1 MSSRLAL
8 LLLAGLGVA
17 AAPSLSLAAP
27 AKKAK
32 PAKDPA
38 DEDAP
43 PPPAPA
49 PASTPTAAAP
59 ATPAPAPPPPA
70 DTKPRDMEGTDENP
84 TLPAEFDAPPPI
96 VDRVTKKPAPTGY
109 PIAEVA
115 RPLTL
120 HRFQTELGLDT
131 RNVVSPFVNGFTLRG
146 RFGITPKV
154 QVALAYNIGGIY
166 DDGGGSTTF
175 NTGKAVAL
183 GATVA
188 LQSWLAA
195 SISIPMYLEPFAASV
210 TLGAPMKFRFG
221 DRIAMVLAEDVID
234 VRLTEFVPSLSDEAA
249 NEAQAARIGTNTTTS
264 KGNLRFGGA
273 AFYQYKPDLA
283 FMGRLAISFID
294 FKSIDIGY
302 FLKAGAQLTV
312 RKNLDVAA
320 LLGFDD
326 LEEADKTLGL
336 TLSAQIR
343 L

>member
-1 MSSRLAL
+1 MVYCALMSSRLAL

-17 AAPSLSLAAP
+17 ADPSLSLAAP

-38 DEDAP
+38 DEEAP
-43 PPPAPA
+43 PPPAAQP
-49 PASTPTAAAP
+49 AAAP
-59 ATPAPAPPPPA
+59 AAADPAPAPV
-70 DTKPRDMEGTDENP
+70 DTKPVDMEGTDENP
-84 TLPAEFDAPPPI
+84 ELPAEFDAPPPI
-96 VDRVTKKPAPTGY
+96 VTPAVKKVVDKGY
-109 PIAEVA
+109 PVAEVA

-120 HRFQTELGLDT
+120 HRFQTEIGLDT

-154 QVALAYNIGGIY
+154 QASLAYNIGGIY
-166 DDGGGSTTF
+166 DDGSGSTRF
-175 NTGKAVAL
+175 NTGKAVAI
-183 GATVA
+183 GATVQ

-195 SISIPMYLEPFAASV
+195 SISLPMYLEPFAASL

-221 DRIAMVLAEDVID
+221 ERFALTLAEDVLD
-234 VRLTEFVPSLSDEAA
+234 VRLTEFVPSLVDESA
-249 NEAQAARIGTNTTTS
+249 NETQAGRIGTNTTTN

-273 AFYQYKPDLA
+273 AVYQYKPDLA
-283 FMGRLAISFID
+283 LVGRLAISFID

-302 FLKAGAQLTV
+302 LLKAGAQLSV
-312 RKNLDVAA
+312 RKNVDVAA

-326 LEEADKTLGL
+326 LEEADKTFGL
-336 TLSAQIR
+336 TLSAQVR